1 MGNWITKARLFIND
15 TLAELK
21 KCSWPERS
29 QLFES
34 TVLVIITVLM
44 LAAFV
49 ALVDLLSMKI
59 ISFLTGM

>member
-1 MGNWITKARLFIND
+1 MGKWITRARIFISETIN
-15 TLAELK
+15 ELK

-44 LAAFV
+44 LASFV
-49 ALVDLLSMKI
+49 AVVDFVSMKI
-59 ISFLTGM
+59 ISFLTM

>member
-1 MGNWITKARLFIND
+1 MGKWITKARLFIGETIN
-15 TLAELK
+15 ELK

-44 LAAFV
+44 LAGFV
-49 ALVDLLSMKI
+49 AVVDFVSMKI
-59 ISFLTGM
+59 ISFLTM